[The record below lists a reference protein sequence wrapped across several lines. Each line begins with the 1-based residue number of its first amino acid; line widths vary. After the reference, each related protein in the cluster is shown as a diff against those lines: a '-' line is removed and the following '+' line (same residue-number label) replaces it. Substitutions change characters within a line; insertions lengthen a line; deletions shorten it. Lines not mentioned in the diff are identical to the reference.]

1 MNLDTL
7 AIILL
12 SIYAAI
18 AFVDGVLIHLVLLR
32 LHAHEETRGEHLLHS
47 LRAALYA
54 LGLPVLFVFE
64 TGGVLLWAGAA
75 VATIDFA
82 IGFWDAW
89 IERDARAKMGGLSRF
104 EYVVHVAA
112 SVVHGGMIALALAS
126 RPVAAWSLDAE
137 SGWGVYLTHGAFV
150 VEWIL
155 PGAVFLA
162 VAHFALLHPKAR
174 ALGAGR
180 SASTS

>member
-104 EYVVHVAA
+104 DAA
-112 SVVHGGMIALALAS
+112 NKTNEHYFYWCQLS
-126 RPVAAWSLDAE
+126 
-137 SGWGVYLTHGAFV
+137 TH
-150 VEWIL
+150 
-155 PGAVFLA
+155 P
-162 VAHFALLHPKAR
+162 LLIVIF
-174 ALGAGR
+174 
-180 SASTS
+180 SFSTLCSTPH